1 MYQIGLD
8 AVVAKKKMKIILN
21 KNKNIYTFH
30 VPTLNILKTF
40 LILN

>member
-1 MYQIGLD
+1 MYQTGLD
-8 AVVAKKKMKIILN
+8 AVVTKKMKIILN
-21 KNKNIYTFH
+21 KNKNIYTLH